1 MSPITAMPTTTAPTT
16 TAPGPTT
23 TAPTKTAAPVPTTTP
38 PPASN
43 QVSYVDVA
51 GLMSILHNYLVS
63 SPLVNDTHGDQIDT
77 SAELNNIN
85 QNLHQISASLSDN
98 NSGNVLAQQNGVDS
112 IVNNEMNRLHEK
124 KQIIDGALTTQQRM
138 MQMNDTY
145 TKRQHQYTKML
156 VAIAVAI
163 TLMIVMSYIA
173 FAFPE
178 WSALATVA
186 NIVIIVIIFIYC
198 FWTYYYMA
206 ARDPIYYDQLNIQQ
220 DPFPVTNNGA
230 AATPAPGAHALTTD
244 GQCIGPSCCNTARG
258 AVWDASNNVCIK
270 ESFFVQPS
278 TKTGASPYEPSEMTD
293 YTKY

>member
-1 MSPITAMPTTTAPTT
+1 MPTTTTPGPTT
-16 TAPGPTT
+16 PPGPTTT
-23 TAPTKTAAPVPTTTP
+23 TAPTKTAAPGPTTTP

-51 GLMSILHNYLVS
+51 GLMSILQNYLVG
-63 SPLVNDTHGDQIDT
+63 SPLVNDTYGDQIDT

-112 IVNNEMNRLHEK
+112 IVNNEMNRLQEK

-186 NIVIIVIIFIYC
+186 NIAIIVIVFIYC

-230 AATPAPGAHALTTD
+230 AATPTPAPGAHALTTD

-270 ESFFVQPS
+270 ESFSVQSS